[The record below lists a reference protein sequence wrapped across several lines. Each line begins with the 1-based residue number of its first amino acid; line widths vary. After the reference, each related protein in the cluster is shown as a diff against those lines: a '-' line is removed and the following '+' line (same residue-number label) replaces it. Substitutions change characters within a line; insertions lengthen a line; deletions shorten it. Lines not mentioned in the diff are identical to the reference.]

1 VAPPINPEDEP
12 EGWRETL
19 AQWGPA
25 VLAVIFIRLF
35 LFEPFRIPSGSMVP
49 TLLIGDHVLVT
60 KFSYG
65 VWLPFKSLGV
75 PFSPWG
81 LDDLGLKMDNV
92 ELVDLAD
99 PQRGD
104 VIVFHYPLDEDVT
117 YIKRVIGVPGDTLRI
132 ENNQVVLNGELQ
144 AVDFVGEFADID
156 QACHPRQARFGV
168 EPLAQTDGGLLE
180 HGVLTNRGFGGPL
193 SNRAEIKIPPETVF
207 VMGDNRDHSEDSRRW
222 GLVRYEQIKGKA
234 HFVWLSW
241 DGCSGA
247 QLGGPR
253 LDRMFSSLYA
263 SEGLRAQA
271 IPVPPPPP
279 TPPPPP
285 PAPPV
290 EPVEPVAPT
299 APPSP

>member
-1 VAPPINPEDEP
+1 MAPPTNPEDEP

-25 VLAVIFIRLF
+25 VLAVVFIRLF

-81 LDDLGLKMDNV
+81 LDDIGMKTDNV
-92 ELVDLAD
+92 ELIDLAD

-104 VIVFHYPLDEDVT
+104 VIVFHFPLDEDVT
-117 YIKRVIGVPGDTLRI
+117 YIKRVIGVPGDVIRVD
-132 ENNQVVLNGELQ
+132 NNQVVLNGELQ
-144 AVDFVGEFADID
+144 AVDYLGEFADID
-156 QACHPRQARFGV
+156 QSCHPRQAKFGV
-168 EPLAQTDGGLLE
+168 EPLTRTDGEVLE

-193 SNRAEIKIPPETVF
+193 SNRAELTVPPETVF

-222 GLVRYEQIKGKA
+222 GFVRYEQIKGKA

-241 DGCSGA
+241 DGCSGS

-253 LDRMFSSLYA
+253 LDRMFSSLYTNDDA
-263 SEGLRAQA
+263 RKQVV
-271 IPVPPPPP
+271 PVPQA
-279 TPPPPP
+279 P
-285 PAPPV
+285 PAPP
-290 EPVEPVAPT
+290 PAAPPVAPPPVT
-299 APPSP
+299 PPPAAPTEAP